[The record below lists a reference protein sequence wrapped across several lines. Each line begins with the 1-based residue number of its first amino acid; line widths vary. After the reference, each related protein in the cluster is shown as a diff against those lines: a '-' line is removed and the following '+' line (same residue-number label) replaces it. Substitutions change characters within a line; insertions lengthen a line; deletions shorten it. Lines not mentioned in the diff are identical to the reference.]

1 MAQTNRQKEIKRHKK
16 YEIRKRFL
24 TITGVVVAA
33 FIAILCSPLYM
44 GGGKVNLS
52 RPTTTTV
59 ANNAEIKKISSAL
72 NPKTGFMVSEF
83 YVGNSENVDDLT
95 ADRALSNIKYQTRAM
110 VQHGGNNGQTTF
122 KKVNDHFFVM
132 ETKGLTPGFNVIRYD
147 IIPQLI
153 DKNIETDGF
162 VKNTWIKFYTRE
174 SDVAHKNVETRP
186 VKSYNNDYI
195 SFVTAKYE
203 KKISNAKTNIKNAEA
218 TKKRDQQMIDKM
230 KAKKKYL
237 LLLKLMILTAK
248 LMTINQ
254 ILQIKMKQLRKK
266 KLKLKIKK
274 QIFEQLKKV
283 QMIFKVEKNISIK
296 NV

>member
-203 KKISNAKTNIKNAEA
+203 KKISNAKANIKNAEA

-230 KAKKKYL
+230 KAKKK
-237 LLLKLMILTAK
+237 ISSASQADDIDSQ
-248 LMTINQ
+248 INDYQ
-254 ILQIKMKQLRKK
+254 SDIANQNET
-266 KLKLKIKK
+266 IKK
-274 QIFEQLKKV
+274 EKTEVKNQEANIRAAKKGADD
-283 QMIFKVEKNISIK
+283 F
-296 NV
+296 